1 MATKKHMNYDSD
13 EAMTLRGSKI
23 PKAIMASEG
32 TRFDSAEDASV
43 FFARELDHVKAQ
55 SYDVEYPELTA
66 LHLFPQSSEADPGA
80 ETITYYTYD
89 KTGLAKIIDN
99 YSTDLPRAD
108 VTGKPSFAK
117 IKSIGDSYGYSA
129 QEMRASRLAGK
140 SLDARKGESARYQ
153 IDALTNKIAWC
164 GDEESG
170 LMGVLSDGQN
180 IPLYTIGANAS
191 GKTKWAEKSADEI
204 LADVNGMA
212 KQVAKIT
219 KNVERPDTL
228 CVPADVF
235 MDISTRRIPDTS
247 TTVLAF
253 IQEHAPYIKNVVST
267 AELDAD
273 SPETNPYSDIS
284 EVEDAGFVT
293 SGADA
298 DPVGLAASVAFAQS
312 PRPTAVYIAI
322 QQLSEGAVVA
332 GQTIKDTNAAV
343 VQYAGKKEGLTGCA
357 ISFKE
362 SSRKLSMVLDGPI
375 TGVKNTGLFDMLAA
389 LIADGYTATI
399 EDTVITDGASFKAC
413 PVWNSLKKLDKG
425 GEEQF
430 TVAVNKT
437 GGTAVLY
444 TVAVSYP
451 DPDAPATQAAEDN
464 EPANTPDSELE
475 TPATTIALAL
485 ATSGWYVL
493 CTAGVDPAKYEEI
506 AAYMETQEKL
516 FCYTELDCFPTPGTV
531 REDDEDLVQPSVGNV
546 YFRTLGVYG
555 RETTDQADEDIPPAN
570 RYINVAFV
578 AKWLNYESG
587 SETTAFKQLA
597 SVYPSKLTSTE
608 MKALADK
615 SLNYF
620 ITVGSKNLSMN
631 GKVIGNEWADIIRFR
646 DWLKNDMQLRVVNL
660 FVTRPKVPYTDAGI
674 SLVQNQMIASL
685 KSGQDAGGIA
695 ESEFDEDGTEI
706 PGYVTSVPLAASL
719 SASEK
724 ASRKLTK
731 CKFKA
736 RLAGAIH
743 FAELKGS
750 LTYEL

>member
-13 EAMTLRGSKI
+13 EAMTLRSSKI

-191 GKTKWAEKSADEI
+191 GKTKWADKSADEI

-273 SPETNPYSDIS
+273 SPETNPY
-284 EVEDAGFVT
+284 AT
-293 SGADA
+293 SGN
-298 DPVGLAASVAFAQS
+298 PQGVAF
-312 PRPTAVYIAI
+312 
-322 QQLSEGAVVA
+322 L
-332 GQTIKDTNAAV
+332 
-343 VQYAGKKEGLTGCA
+343 
-357 ISFKE
+357 FKNDP
-362 SSRKLSMVLDGPI
+362 RKLTLENPMPFYQYPLQVEKLETI
-375 TGVKNTGLFDMLAA
+375 ILCEARTAGVIVYYPLSA
-389 LIADGYTATI
+389 LIAVG
-399 EDTVITDGASFKAC
+399 
-413 PVWNSLKKLDKG
+413 
-425 GEEQF
+425 
-430 TVAVNKT
+430 
-437 GGTAVLY
+437 
-444 TVAVSYP
+444 VS
-451 DPDAPATQAAEDN
+451 
-464 EPANTPDSELE
+464 
-475 TPATTIALAL
+475 
-485 ATSGWYVL
+485 
-493 CTAGVDPAKYEEI
+493 
-506 AAYMETQEKL
+506 
-516 FCYTELDCFPTPGTV
+516 
-531 REDDEDLVQPSVGNV
+531 
-546 YFRTLGVYG
+546 
-555 RETTDQADEDIPPAN
+555 
-570 RYINVAFV
+570 
-578 AKWLNYESG
+578 
-587 SETTAFKQLA
+587 
-597 SVYPSKLTSTE
+597 
-608 MKALADK
+608 
-615 SLNYF
+615 
-620 ITVGSKNLSMN
+620 
-631 GKVIGNEWADIIRFR
+631 
-646 DWLKNDMQLRVVNL
+646 
-660 FVTRPKVPYTDAGI
+660 
-674 SLVQNQMIASL
+674 
-685 KSGQDAGGIA
+685 
-695 ESEFDEDGTEI
+695 
-706 PGYVTSVPLAASL
+706 
-719 SASEK
+719 
-724 ASRKLTK
+724 
-731 CKFKA
+731 
-736 RLAGAIH
+736 
-743 FAELKGS
+743 
-750 LTYEL
+750 